1 MATTET
7 TAAVAEAGQKTGMP
21 QLDFSTFP
29 NQIFW
34 LVIMLVATYFLLSRV
49 VLPRIEGVLAERKGT
64 IGGDLAESEA
74 LKQKAVAAEAAF
86 NAALVQARGEA
97 GKIIA
102 AAKAAIQRDLDAAT
116 ARADAQ
122 IAVKAAESEGRIG
135 EIKAG
140 AMAAVAEVARD
151 TASVLVTALGGQ
163 ADAKAVAAAVAAR
176 VKG

>member
-1 MATTET
+1 MATTDT
-7 TAAVAEAGQKTGMP
+7 AVAVAGTPEKAGMP

-34 LVIMLVATYFLLSRV
+34 LIIMLLATYFLLSRV
-49 VLPRIEGVLAERKGT
+49 VLPRVEGILAERKGT
-64 IGGDLAESEA
+64 ISGDLAAAEEM
-74 LKQKAVAAEAAF
+74 KQKAVAAEAAF
-86 NAALVQARGEA
+86 NAALVRARSEA

-102 AAKAAIQRDLDAAT
+102 AAKADIQSVLDAEIAK
-116 ARADAQ
+116 ADAQ

-140 AMAAVAEVARD
+140 AMSAVAEVARD
-151 TASVLVTALGGQ
+151 TASALVTALGGSD
-163 ADAKAVAAAVAAR
+163 DAKAIASAVAAR